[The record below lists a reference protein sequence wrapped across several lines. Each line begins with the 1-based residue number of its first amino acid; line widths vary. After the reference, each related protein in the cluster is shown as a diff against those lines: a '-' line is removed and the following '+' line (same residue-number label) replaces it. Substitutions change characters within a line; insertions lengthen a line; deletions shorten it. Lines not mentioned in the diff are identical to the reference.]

1 MQPIT
6 WTTLEFEVQSRHRDW
21 NWYTGLVTVIAAVLA
36 FFYGDIFFGIF
47 IVIAGG
53 TVLIYAQRP
62 PRSITITLN
71 DAGIDIHGEFTPYA
85 LIRQFWLDETDKQD
99 KLLLLVKG
107 SFIPL
112 LGLPL
117 EGVTADS
124 VREALKDHKVP
135 EVEMRESRTIKIFE
149 RLGF

>member
-1 MQPIT
+1 MQPIH
-6 WTTLEFEVQSRHRDW
+6 WTTLEFEPQVRHRDW
-21 NWYTGLVTVIAAVLA
+21 NWYAGLVALIAAVLA

-47 IVIAGG
+47 IIVAGI

-62 PRSITITLN
+62 PKTLSITIDDKGVTIN
-71 DAGIDIHGEFTPYA
+71 DELIPYSS
-85 LIRQFWLDETDKQD
+85 IRQFWLDETDKQD

-107 SFIPL
+107 TFVPMI
-112 LGLPL
+112 GLTL
-117 EGVTADS
+117 EAVTAEA
-124 VREALKDHKVP
+124 VREAMKPNAP